1 MPTFYRFKP
10 GQSTPEGVSYTDELW
25 AVASNQAALT
35 YLDEQSDVK
44 QDAVAKTLARGIT
57 PDNPNYDVTLAN
69 YGKEHWIR
77 YGKDENRQ
85 GVGANALRTNP
96 GFSDLGQANAVGATP
111 NLVFQGSTAGDFVS
125 TVPRTGS
132 DQPSTIIPNPSPT
145 GGGDSGG
152 GTNNNQGGGGIMSGP
167 VGLEAG
173 ALDPVTNLIGT
184 TDSTGQSTLMGRQ
197 ADLASDIAGVQSTVT
212 PLAGQ
217 VTTLQDTVT
226 PLAGD
231 IGQVKTDVTNLATNV
246 GTADANTGLFK
257 PIGDIQTDVTNLS
270 GRIGTADTDA
280 GQTDLFA
287 GQAGLAGQISGVG
300 DTATAVQGLMGA
312 PTEGGPQTLFES
324 QQQLGQRIG
333 TPVGEQTDLFAGQAG
348 LARGQQTL
356 TSDVD
361 KVSRDLSAEAANIQ
375 NQIRGFEQAAQ
386 EYQSGATAQ
395 RGNIEN
401 TAIANQ
407 NTLMG
412 QIGGVGQTMNRQA
425 EALANQRQ
433 AEAAQFRAAQAP
445 LQQQIANLTSNNQ
458 ALQNNLQNI
467 GPMGPMA
474 ADPRDALIQ
483 QLLTRNAALMN
494 NRPV

>member
-1 MPTFYRFKP
+1 MAIRLADGRIVMSK
-10 GQSTPEGVSYTDELW
+10 EEE
-25 AVASNQAALT
+25 QA
-35 YLDEQSDVK
+35 Y
-44 QDAVAKTLARGIT
+44 
-57 PDNPNYDVTLAN
+57 LAN
-69 YGKEHWIR
+69 NADVVLSISQGQFRNASDHFNR
-77 YGKDENRQ
+77 YGKDEGRDGSPDTENLESSVIDSS
-85 GVGANALRTNP
+85 GFLYTNNMDINNP
-96 GFSDLGQANAVGATP
+96 LADPLYRE
-111 NLVFQGSTAGDFVS
+111 L
-125 TVPRTGS
+125 TGS
-132 DQPSTIIPNPSPT
+132 PDPT
-145 GGGDSGG
+145 GGDDSGG
-152 GTNNNQGGGGIMSGP
+152 GDDTISGPPPGDTGGGGIMSGP

-184 TDSTGQSTLMGRQ
+184 TDSTGQATLMGRQ

-231 IGQVKTDVTNLATNV
+231 IGQVKTDVTDLATNV

-386 EYQSGATAQ
+386 EYQAGATAK
-395 RGNIEN
+395 RGDIAN

-407 NTLMG
+407 QALMG
-412 QIGGVGQTMNRQA
+412 QIGGVGQTMNQQS
-425 EALANQRQ
+425 EALARQRQ
-433 AEAAQFRAAQAP
+433 AEAAQFNAAQAP

>member
-1 MPTFYRFKP
+1 MVSTITGP
-10 GQSTPEGVSYTDELW
+10 GSEFLNYGIDNQDVQNHALATAAAVAPVGTPENSAAYRKAMVEHAVNFGVREGRDNAEAL
-25 AVASNQAALT
+25 AAL
-35 YLDEQSDVK
+35 
-44 QDAVAKTLARGIT
+44 ANT
-57 PDNPNYDVTLAN
+57 P
-69 YGKEHWIR
+69 E
-77 YGKDENRQ
+77 
-85 GVGANALRTNP
+85 
-96 GFSDLGQANAVGATP
+96 FSDINIIQDDDSGGDDS
-111 NLVFQGSTAGDFVS
+111 GGDDSGAGD
-125 TVPRTGS
+125 
-132 DQPSTIIPNPSPT
+132 T
-145 GGGDSGG
+145 GGGTTGG
-152 GTNNNQGGGGIMSGP
+152 GTTGGGIMGP

-184 TDSTGQSTLMGRQ
+184 TDSTGQATLMGRQ

-231 IGQVKTDVTNLATNV
+231 IGKVKTDVTDLATNV

-257 PIGDIQTDVTNLS
+257 PIGDIQTDVTDLS

-300 DTATAVQGLMGA
+300 ETATAVQGLMGA

-361 KVSRDLSAEAANIQ
+361 RVGRDLSAEAANIQ
-375 NQIRGFEQAAQ
+375 NQIRGFQQAAE
-386 EYQSGATAQ
+386 EYQAGATAK
-395 RGNIEN
+395 RGDIAN

-407 NTLMG
+407 QALMG
-412 QIGGVGQTMNRQA
+412 QIGGVGQTMNQQA
-425 EALANQRQ
+425 EALAKQRQ

-458 ALQNNLQNI
+458 ALQSNLQNI

>member
-1 MPTFYRFKP
+1 M
-10 GQSTPEGVSYTDELW
+10 
-25 AVASNQAALT
+25 
-35 YLDEQSDVK
+35 
-44 QDAVAKTLARGIT
+44 
-57 PDNPNYDVTLAN
+57 
-69 YGKEHWIR
+69 
-77 YGKDENRQ
+77 
-85 GVGANALRTNP
+85 
-96 GFSDLGQANAVGATP
+96 
-111 NLVFQGSTAGDFVS
+111 
-125 TVPRTGS
+125 
-132 DQPSTIIPNPSPT
+132 
-145 GGGDSGG
+145 
-152 GTNNNQGGGGIMSGP
+152 GP

-184 TDSTGQSTLMGRQ
+184 TDSTGQATLMGRQ

-231 IGQVKTDVTNLATNV
+231 IGQVKTDVTDLATNV

-257 PIGDIQTDVTNLS
+257 PIGDIQTDVTDLS

-312 PTEGGPQTLFES
+312 PTEGKPETLFAGQE
-324 QQQLGQRIG
+324 QLGQRIG

-348 LARGQQTL
+348 LMRGQDRVIGRVDDVNTL
-356 TSDVD
+356 LG
-361 KVSRDLSAEAANIQ
+361 REAKRIQ
-375 NQIRGFEQAAQ
+375 DDIKAFQAASA

-395 RGNIEN
+395 RGDIAN

-407 NTLMG
+407 NALMG

-474 ADPRDALIQ
+474 SDPRDALIQ
-483 QLLTRNAALMN
+483 QLLTRNASLMN

>member
-1 MPTFYRFKP
+1 MAVQLADGRYVMSKEEAETYVRNNADVVLAISQ
-10 GQSTPEGVSYTDELW
+10 GQF
-25 AVASNQAALT
+25 ANASDHFN
-35 YLDEQSDVK
+35 
-44 QDAVAKTLARGIT
+44 
-57 PDNPNYDVTLAN
+57 
-69 YGKEHWIR
+69 R
-77 YGKDENRQ
+77 YGQFEDRD
-85 GVGANALRTNP
+85 GSPDTDDLDASVIDGSGFLYTNNMDINNP
-96 GFSDLGQANAVGATP
+96 LADPLYRE
-111 NLVFQGSTAGDFVS
+111 L
-125 TVPRTGS
+125 TGS
-132 DQPSTIIPNPSPT
+132 PDPT
-145 GGGDSGG
+145 GGGDDSGGGTNNNQGG
-152 GTNNNQGGGGIMSGP
+152 GTNNNQGGGGIMSSP

-231 IGQVKTDVTNLATNV
+231 IGQVKTDVTDLATNV

-386 EYQSGATAQ
+386 EYQAGATAK
-395 RGNIEN
+395 RGDIAN

-407 NTLMG
+407 QALMG
-412 QIGGVGQTMNRQA
+412 QIGGVGQTMNQQS
-425 EALANQRQ
+425 EALAKQRQ
-433 AEAAQFRAAQAP
+433 AEAAQFRTAQAP

-483 QLLTRNAALMN
+483 QLLTRNAS
-494 NRPV
+494 

>member
-1 MPTFYRFKP
+1 MVSTITGP
-10 GQSTPEGVSYTDELW
+10 GSEFLNYGIDNQDVQNHALATAAAVAPVGTPENSAAYRKAMVEHAVNFGVREGRDNAEAL
-25 AVASNQAALT
+25 AAL
-35 YLDEQSDVK
+35 
-44 QDAVAKTLARGIT
+44 ANT
-57 PDNPNYDVTLAN
+57 P
-69 YGKEHWIR
+69 E
-77 YGKDENRQ
+77 
-85 GVGANALRTNP
+85 
-96 GFSDLGQANAVGATP
+96 FSDINIIQDDDSGGDDS
-111 NLVFQGSTAGDFVS
+111 GAGD
-125 TVPRTGS
+125 
-132 DQPSTIIPNPSPT
+132 T
-145 GGGDSGG
+145 GGGTTGG
-152 GTNNNQGGGGIMSGP
+152 GTTGGGIMGP

-184 TDSTGQSTLMGRQ
+184 TDSTGQATLMGRQ

-231 IGQVKTDVTNLATNV
+231 IGKVKTDVTDLATNV

-257 PIGDIQTDVTNLS
+257 PIGDIQTDVTDLS

-300 DTATAVQGLMGA
+300 ETATAVQGLMGA
-312 PTEGGPQTLFES
+312 PTEGKPETLFAGQE
-324 QQQLGQRIG
+324 QLGQRIG
-333 TPVGEQTDLFAGQAG
+333 TPGEGQTDLFTGQAG
-348 LARGQQTL
+348 IMGGQDRIIGRVDDVNTL
-356 TSDVD
+356 LG
-361 KVSRDLSAEAANIQ
+361 REAKRIQ
-375 NQIRGFEQAAQ
+375 DDIKAFQDATA
-386 EYQSGATAQ
+386 EYQSGATTQ
-395 RGNIEN
+395 RGNIRD

-407 NTLMG
+407 NALMG
-412 QIGGVGQTMNRQA
+412 QIGGVGLTMNQQATRLAEQRKA
-425 EALANQRQ
+425 EAD
-433 AEAAQFRAAQAP
+433 QFRAAQAP

-474 ADPRDALIQ
+474 SDPRDALIQ
-483 QLLTRNAALMN
+483 QLLTRNASLMN

>member
-1 MPTFYRFKP
+1 MPTAQQFVNYITANQAVAESADRIAASVAAR
-10 GQSTPEGVSYTDELW
+10 GTPEFTQAFQTALIDHARDFGVAEERPGALELVN
-25 AVASNQAALT
+25 AYN
-35 YLDEQSDVK
+35 EENP
-44 QDAVAKTLARGIT
+44 IT
-57 PDNPNYDVTLAN
+57 PD
-69 YGKEHWIR
+69 
-77 YGKDENRQ
+77 
-85 GVGANALRTNP
+85 P
-96 GFSDLGQANAVGATP
+96 G
-111 NLVFQGSTAGDFVS
+111 GDDS
-125 TVPRTGS
+125 
-132 DQPSTIIPNPSPT
+132 
-145 GGGDSGG
+145 GGDDSGG
-152 GTNNNQGGGGIMSGP
+152 GDDTIYGPPPGDTGGGGTGIMGP

-231 IGQVKTDVTNLATNV
+231 IGQVKTDVTDLATNV

-257 PIGDIQTDVTNLS
+257 PIGDIQTDVTDLS

-280 GQTDLFA
+280 GQTNLFA

-300 DTATAVQGLMGA
+300 ETATAVQGLMGA

-324 QQQLGQRIG
+324 QQQLRQRMG

-361 KVSRDLSAEAANIQ
+361 RVGRDLSAEAANIQ
-375 NQIRGFEQAAQ
+375 NQIRGFQQAAE

-401 TAIANQ
+401 TAMANQ
-407 NTLMG
+407 NALMG
-412 QIGGVGQTMNRQA
+412 QIGSSGLLLNQRANELA
-425 EALANQRQ
+425 EQRQ

-458 ALQNNLQNI
+458 ALQSNLQNI

>member
-1 MPTFYRFKP
+1 ALTAYITTPAP
-10 GQSTPEGVSYTDELW
+10 GTNVTPNLDVRQNSKRIADATGFEPGTPEYTL
-25 AVASNQAALT
+25 AFTQATINHVQNFGANRVGGQQLI
-35 YLDEQSDVK
+35 
-44 QDAVAKTLARGIT
+44 DAINADLARGVDPASGNYIGT
-57 PDNPNYDVTLAN
+57 PPNNNQD
-69 YGKEHWIR
+69 
-77 YGKDENRQ
+77 D
-85 GVGANALRTNP
+85 
-96 GFSDLGQANAVGATP
+96 S
-111 NLVFQGSTAGDFVS
+111 
-125 TVPRTGS
+125 
-132 DQPSTIIPNPSPT
+132 

-152 GTNNNQGGGGIMSGP
+152 GTNNNQGGGTDNNQGGGTNTNVGP
-167 VGLEAG
+167 VN
-173 ALDPVTNLIGT
+173 LDPVTDLIG
-184 TDSTGQSTLMGRQ
+184 SPGSGQTGGRSTLMGQ
-197 ADLASDIAGVQSTVT
+197 TAGLASDIAGVQS
-212 PLAGQ
+212 A
-217 VTTLQDTVT
+217 VT

-231 IGQVKTDVTNLATNV
+231 VGQVKTDVGEVKTGVTNLATNV

-257 PIGDIQTDVTNLS
+257 PIGDIQTDVTDLS

-348 LARGQQTL
+348 LVRGQQTL

-361 KVSRDLSAEAANIQ
+361 KVGRDLSKEAANIQ
-375 NQIRGFEQAAQ
+375 NQIRGFQQAAQ

-401 TAIANQ
+401 TAMANQ
-407 NTLMG
+407 NALMG
-412 QIGGVGQTMNRQA
+412 QIGSSGLLLNQRANELA
-425 EALANQRQ
+425 EQRQ

-458 ALQNNLQNI
+458 ALQSNLQNI

>member
-1 MPTFYRFKP
+1 MVSTITGP
-10 GQSTPEGVSYTDELW
+10 GSEFLNYGIDNQDVQNHALATAAAVAPVGTPENSAAYRKAMVEHAVNFGVREGRDNAEAL
-25 AVASNQAALT
+25 AAL
-35 YLDEQSDVK
+35 
-44 QDAVAKTLARGIT
+44 ANT
-57 PDNPNYDVTLAN
+57 P
-69 YGKEHWIR
+69 E
-77 YGKDENRQ
+77 
-85 GVGANALRTNP
+85 
-96 GFSDLGQANAVGATP
+96 FSDIN
-111 NLVFQGSTAGDFVS
+111 
-125 TVPRTGS
+125 
-132 DQPSTIIPNPSPT
+132 IIQDDPT
-145 GGGDSGG
+145 GGDDTISGPPPSDTGG

-231 IGQVKTDVTNLATNV
+231 IGQVKTDVTDLATNV

-257 PIGDIQTDVTNLS
+257 PIGDIQTDVTDLS

-300 DTATAVQGLMGA
+300 DTATAVQGLMGS